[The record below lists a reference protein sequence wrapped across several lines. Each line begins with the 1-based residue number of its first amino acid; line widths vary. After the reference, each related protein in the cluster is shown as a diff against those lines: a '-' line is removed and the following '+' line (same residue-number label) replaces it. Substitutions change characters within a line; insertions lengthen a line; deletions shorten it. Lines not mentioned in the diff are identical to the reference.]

1 MSDVEVIDDR
11 RLEYSSI
18 CTSLPYSKDRLEELV
33 HMMRKNGWDKTTPIV
48 IWEGVIL
55 DGRHRYEAAE
65 IAGVEPT
72 YTTFVGTLEDAWDHV
87 EVAHDVNDTR
97 PITSEQK
104 KFFLV
109 RRMNSLGVQ
118 GQGGDRQSEEAK
130 SNRSNDR
137 LIPTLEDHAKAA
149 GVSEIT
155 ARRENKERKEV
166 FENPDN
172 SDLAAM
178 ATTPEGYKE
187 AKKEANKRKT
197 FDEMLED
204 GDIVP
209 QENNL
214 PVWFNGKSF
223 DAMASATAILVG
235 ASDLYCSGNETVSD
249 LKRFLYL
256 SINKGMDRD
265 RNDYKIVALLAL
277 RDALN
282 ELEVY
287 IMAAW
292 ELSLDCSNDYATVS
306 ANDTNLFSNYTAM
319 VPQVKINT

>member
-1 MSDVEVIDDR
+1 MMSNAEVIDGG

-97 PITSEQK
+97 PITPEQR
-104 KFFLV
+104 KFFLA
-109 RRMNSLGVQ
+109 RRMNALGVQ
-118 GQGGDRQSEEAK
+118 GQGAPEGNQNRVGGDT
-130 SNRSNDR
+130 SNRANAPFV
-137 LIPTLEDHAKAA
+137 PTLEEHAKAA
-149 GVSEIT
+149 GVSRDT
-155 ARRENKERKEV
+155 AKRENKERKEV

-265 RNDYKIVALLAL
+265 RNDYKIVALLTL
-277 RDALN
+277 RDAIN
-282 ELEVY
+282 ELEEDLKEY
-287 IMAAW
+287 LGTTKT
-292 ELSLDCSNDYATVS
+292 ET
-306 ANDTNLFSNYTAM
+306 TH
-319 VPQVKINT
+319 

>member
-1 MSDVEVIDDR
+1 MDVIEGSKY
-11 RLEYSSI
+11 EYSDI
-18 CTSLPYSKDRLEELV
+18 CTSLPYSEKRVKELA
-33 HMMRKNGWDKTTPIV
+33 HMMLKSGWDNTTPIV
-48 IWEGVIL
+48 LWGGVIL

-65 IAGVEPT
+65 IADVEPT
-72 YTTFVGTLEDAWDHV
+72 YTTFVGTLEEAWDHV

-97 PITSEQK
+97 PITQDDK

-109 RRMNSLGVQ
+109 RRMNALGVQ
-118 GQGGDRQSEEAK
+118 AQGGIGSNQHKSADRP
-130 SNRSNDR
+130 NGR
-137 LIPTLEDHAKAA
+137 LAPTLEDHAKAA
-149 GVSEIT
+149 GVSERT
-155 ARRENKERKEV
+155 ARRENKDRKEV

-172 SDLAAM
+172 SDLAAI

-223 DAMASATAILVG
+223 DATSSATAILVG
-235 ASDLYCSGNETVSD
+235 ASDLYCSGNETASD

-265 RNDYKIVALLAL
+265 RNDYKIVALLTL
-277 RDALN
+277 RDAIN
-282 ELEVY
+282 ELEEDLKEY
-287 IMAAW
+287 LGTTKT
-292 ELSLDCSNDYATVS
+292 ET
-306 ANDTNLFSNYTAM
+306 TH
-319 VPQVKINT
+319 